1 MRVEQ
6 SISVDAPR
14 EEVWELIKDP
24 AQYAALLDWVT
35 TSEPQ
40 DGDRAPGVGA
50 RYEMRV
56 RVGSANVGGLV
67 EIVEYDDCC
76 DIVWTSVTGVEQ
88 RGRLRIRPNGD
99 GQTRLMM
106 RMSYGAPG
114 ALWGTLAEV
123 LSRPQISGSVRRSL
137 ENVKREAEGTERPP
151 LSGPS
156 IPRRLVHELDNVW
169 ILAKHGLVAPM
180 RPDKLAR
187 IGLIGARW
195 GASPAAAVLIGAIR
209 HPDRTMIIDELGS
222 LTYAE
227 VDKRSN
233 ALAHALK
240 QKGIGAG
247 DRVGLMCRDHRGF
260 VEGLIGVTKLGA
272 DVLLLNTSFAAPQLT
287 EVCERE
293 EAAALIYDEEFEE
306 LTEEAGKN
314 RQRFIVWHEEESQS
328 EQTLGD
334 LIEQGDDSPL
344 APPSRTGR
352 VTILTSGTTG
362 TPKGAS
368 RSSTPLT
375 LDAPAS
381 LLERIP
387 LHEGDVIRIG
397 APLFHT
403 WGFSNFALGMALGA
417 TFVLRRRFD
426 PEQCLADI
434 EEYRCEV
441 LIVVP
446 VMLQRIL
453 DLPDEERRRYDTSSL
468 RAVCASGS
476 ALAGDLAI
484 KWMDEFGDNLYNMY
498 GSTEVAAATLATPKD
513 MRRAPGTAGKP
524 ARGSIIHLYDDNGRE
539 VLQGQTGR
547 IFVGNQ
553 MLFEGYTGG
562 GSKDVIEGLMASGDV
577 GRFDEAGRMF
587 VEGRD
592 DEMIVSGGENVFPK
606 EVEDVL
612 SGHDAVSE
620 AAAIGVEDEKFGQ
633 RLKAFVVLND
643 GQQASEDDL
652 KNHVKSNLARYK
664 VPREIEF
671 IDELP
676 RNPTGKVL
684 KRKLVDPDSEDE
696 EEKDGAAEESA
707 DEGEGKA
714 EDEARTEA

>member
-6 SISVDAPR
+6 TILVDAPR

-24 AQYAALLDWVT
+24 AEYDGLLDWVT

-40 DGDRAPGVGA
+40 DSDRRPEIGA

-67 EIVEYDDCC
+67 EIVEYYECC

-88 RGRLRIRPNGD
+88 RGRLRVRSNGD
-99 GQTRLMM
+99 GRTRLTM

-114 ALWGTLAEV
+114 VLWGTLAEL
-123 LSRPQISGSVRRSL
+123 LSGPQISGSVKRSL

-151 LSGPS
+151 LGGPS
-156 IPRRLVHELDNVW
+156 IPRRLLHELDNVW
-169 ILAKHGLVAPM
+169 ILAKRGLLAPM
-180 RPDKLAR
+180 RPDKVAR
-187 IGLIGARW
+187 IALIGARW
-195 GASPAAAVLIGAIR
+195 GASPAVGVLIGAVR

-222 LTYAE
+222 LTYAD
-227 VDKRSN
+227 VDRRSN
-233 ALAHALK
+233 ALANALK
-240 QKGIGAG
+240 EKGIGAG

-260 VEGLIGVTKLGA
+260 VEALVGVTKLGA

-314 RQRFIVWHEEESQS
+314 RQRFVVWHEEGSQS

-334 LIEQGDDSPL
+334 LIEEGDESPL
-344 APPSRTGR
+344 PPPSRTGR

-368 RSSTPLT
+368 RTSTPLT

-387 LHEGDVIRIG
+387 LHEGDMIRIG

-403 WGFSNFALGMALGA
+403 WGFSNFALGMGLGA

-426 PEQCLADI
+426 PEQCLADV
-434 EEYRCEV
+434 EKYRCEV
-441 LIVVP
+441 LVVVP

-453 DLPDEERRRYDTSSL
+453 EESDDERRHDMSSL

-476 ALAGDLAI
+476 ALPGDLAI
-484 KWMDEFGDNLYNMY
+484 RWMDAFGDNLYNMY
-498 GSTEVAAATLATPKD
+498 GSTEVAAATLATPTD
-513 MRRAPGTAGKP
+513 MRRAPGTAGKA
-524 ARGSIIHLYDDNGRE
+524 ARGSIVRLYDDKGRQ
-539 VLQGQTGR
+539 VLQGETGR

-562 GSKDVIEGLMASGDV
+562 GSKDVIEGLMATGDV

-612 SGHDAVSE
+612 SGHEAVSE
-620 AAAIGVEDEKFGQ
+620 AAAIGVDDEKFGQ
-633 RLKAFVVLND
+633 RLKAFVVLNE
-643 GQQASEDDL
+643 GQNASEDDL

-684 KRKLVDPDSEDE
+684 KRKLEESDSEGDE
-696 EEKDGAAEESA
+696 RDSQKDSGEERE
-707 DEGEGKA
+707 A
-714 EDEARTEA
+714 EDEARAGA

>member
-1 MRVEQ
+1 MRIEQ
-6 SISVDAPR
+6 SISVDASR

-24 AQYAALLDWVT
+24 AEYAALLDWVT

-40 DGDRAPGVGA
+40 DEDRSPGVGA

-88 RGRLRIRPNGD
+88 RGRLRLRPDRD
-99 GQTRLMM
+99 GQTRLTM

-114 ALWGTLAEV
+114 ALWGTLAEL
-123 LSRPQISGSVRRSL
+123 LSGPQVSGSVRRSL

-156 IPRRLVHELDNVW
+156 IPRRLVHELDNVR
-169 ILAKHGLVAPM
+169 ILAKRGMVAPM
-180 RPDKLAR
+180 RPDKVAR
-187 IGLIGARW
+187 IALIGARW
-195 GASPAAAVLIGAIR
+195 GASPAVGVLVGAVR

-227 VDKRSN
+227 VDRRSN
-233 ALAHALK
+233 ALANALK
-240 QKGIGAG
+240 EKGIGCG

-260 VEGLIGVTKLGA
+260 IEGAVGVTKLGA

-314 RQRFIVWHEEESQS
+314 RQRLIVWHEEGSRS
-328 EQTLGD
+328 EPTLGE
-334 LIEQGDDSPL
+334 LIEEGEDSPL
-344 APPSRTGR
+344 PPPSRTGR

-368 RSSTPLT
+368 RTSTPLT

-387 LHEGDVIRIG
+387 LHEGDVVRVG

-434 EEYRCEV
+434 EKYRCDV
-441 LIVVP
+441 LVVVP

-453 DLPDEERRRYDTSSL
+453 DLEEEERRRYDTSSL
-468 RAVCASGS
+468 RAVNASGS
-476 ALAGDLAI
+476 ALPGDLAVR
-484 KWMDEFGDNLYNMY
+484 WMDEFGDNLYNMY

-513 MRRAPGTAGKP
+513 MRRAPGTAGKA
-524 ARGSIIHLYDDNGRE
+524 ARGSIIRLYDDKGGQ
-539 VLQGQTGR
+539 VLQGETGR

-562 GSKDVIEGLMASGDV
+562 GSKDVIEGLMATGDI

-612 SGHDAVSE
+612 DSHDAVSE

-633 RLKAFVVLND
+633 RLKAFVVLNE
-643 GQQASEDDL
+643 GQKASEDDL
-652 KNHVKSNLARYK
+652 KDHVKSNLARYK
-664 VPREIEF
+664 IPREIVF

-684 KRKLVDPDSEDE
+684 KRELAERDSDD
-696 EEKDGAAEESA
+696 EEKDGAEEEESA
-707 DEGEGKA
+707 EEGESKA
-714 EDEARTEA
+714 EDEARSEA

>member
-6 SISVDAPR
+6 SISIGASR
-14 EEVWELIKDP
+14 EEVWELIKNP
-24 AQYAALLDWVT
+24 AEYATLLDWVT
-35 TSEPQ
+35 TSDPEDP
-40 DGDRAPGVGA
+40 DRPPGIGA

-67 EIVEYDDCC
+67 EIVEYEQRC

-88 RGRLRIRPNGD
+88 RGRLRARPGGD
-99 GQTRLMM
+99 GRTRLTM

-114 ALWGTLAEV
+114 ALWGTLAELV
-123 LSRPQISGSVRRSL
+123 SEPQIRASVRRSL

-156 IPRRLVHELDNVW
+156 TPRRLVHELDNVW
-169 ILAKHGLVAPM
+169 ILAKRGLVAPM
-180 RPDKLAR
+180 RPDKVAR
-187 IGLIGARW
+187 IALIGARW
-195 GASPAAAVLIGAIR
+195 GASPAAGVLVGAVR

-222 LTYAE
+222 LTYSE
-227 VDKRSN
+227 VDRRSN
-233 ALAHALK
+233 ALANALK
-240 QKGIGAG
+240 AKGIVAG

-260 VEGLIGVTKLGA
+260 VEGMVAVAKLGA

-293 EAAALIYDEEFEE
+293 EVVALIYDEEFEG
-306 LTEEAGKN
+306 LTKEAAKD
-314 RQRFIVWHEEESQS
+314 RQRFVVWHDADSQS
-328 EQTLGD
+328 EETVGE
-334 LIEQGDDSPL
+334 LIEQGDDAPL
-344 APPSRTGR
+344 PAPGRTGR

-368 RSSTPLT
+368 RTSTPLT
-375 LDAPAS
+375 LDPPAS

-387 LHEGDVIRIG
+387 VREGDVARIG

-403 WGFSNFALGMALGA
+403 WGFSNFVLGIALGD
-417 TFVLRRRFD
+417 TFVLRRKFV

-441 LIVVP
+441 LVVVP

-453 DLPDEERRRYDTSSL
+453 ELPDDVRNRYDTSSL

-476 ALAGDLAI
+476 ALPGDLAI
-484 KWMDEFGDNLYNMY
+484 RWMNEFGDNLYNVY
-498 GSTEVAAATLATPKD
+498 GSTEVSAATLATPRD

-524 ARGSIIHLYDDNGRE
+524 ARGSIVRLYDDNGRP
-539 VLQGQTGR
+539 VLQGETGR
-547 IFVGNQ
+547 IFVGNA

-562 GSKDVIEGLMASGDV
+562 GSKDVLEGLMATGDV
-577 GRFDEAGRMF
+577 GRFDEAGRLF

-606 EVEDVL
+606 EVEDILVA
-612 SGHDAVSE
+612 HQAVSD
-620 AAAIGVEDEKFGQ
+620 AAAIGVQDQKFGQ
-633 RLKAFVVLND
+633 RLKAFVVLNEGRD
-643 GQQASEDDL
+643 ASEEDL

-671 IDELP
+671 LVELP

-684 KRKLVDPDSEDE
+684 KRKL
-696 EEKDGAAEESA
+696 AEMGSSGA
-707 DEGEGKA
+707 DEQEQSSSQA
-714 EDEARTEA
+714 EDEAHTGA

>member
-1 MRVEQ
+1 
-6 SISVDAPR
+6 
-14 EEVWELIKDP
+14 
-24 AQYAALLDWVT
+24 
-35 TSEPQ
+35 
-40 DGDRAPGVGA
+40 
-50 RYEMRV
+50 
-56 RVGSANVGGLV
+56 
-67 EIVEYDDCC
+67 
-76 DIVWTSVTGVEQ
+76 
-88 RGRLRIRPNGD
+88 
-99 GQTRLMM
+99 M

-114 ALWGTLAEV
+114 VLWGTLAEL
-123 LSRPQISGSVRRSL
+123 LSGPQISASVKRSL
-137 ENVKREAEGTERPP
+137 QNVKREAEGTERPP
-151 LSGPS
+151 LGGPS
-156 IPRRLVHELDNVW
+156 IPRRLAHELDNVW
-169 ILAKHGLVAPM
+169 ILTKRGLVSPM
-180 RPDKLAR
+180 RPDKVAR
-187 IGLIGARW
+187 IALIGARW
-195 GASPAAAVLIGAIR
+195 GASPAAGVLIGAVR
-209 HPDRTMIIDELGS
+209 HPNRTMIIDELGS

-227 VDKRSN
+227 VDRRSN

-240 QKGIGAG
+240 EKGIGEG

-260 VEGLIGVTKLGA
+260 VEGMVAVTKLGA

-287 EVCERE
+287 EVSERE

-306 LTEEAGKN
+306 LTEEAGEG
-314 RQRFIVWHEEESQS
+314 RQKFVVWHEEESQS
-328 EQTLGD
+328 EPTLGD
-334 LIEQGDDSPL
+334 LIEEGDQSPL
-344 APPSRTGR
+344 PPPGRTGR

-368 RSSTPLT
+368 RTSTPLT
-375 LDAPAS
+375 LDPPAS

-387 LHEGDVIRIG
+387 LHEGDVVRIG

-403 WGFSNFALGMALGA
+403 WGFSNFVLGMALGA

-426 PEQCLADI
+426 PEQCLADV
-434 EEYRCEV
+434 EKYRCDV
-441 LIVVP
+441 LVVVP

-453 DLPDEERRRYDTSSL
+453 ELEEEERRRYDTSSL

-476 ALAGDLAI
+476 ALPGDLAI
-484 KWMDEFGDNLYNMY
+484 RWMDEFGDNLYNMY

-513 MRRAPGTAGKP
+513 MRRAPGTAGKA
-524 ARGSIIHLYDDNGRE
+524 ARGSIVRLYDDKGRQ
-539 VLQGQTGR
+539 VLQGETGR

-562 GSKDVIEGLMASGDV
+562 GSKDVIEGLMATGDI

-612 SGHDAVSE
+612 TGHDAVSE
-620 AAAIGVEDEKFGQ
+620 AAAVGVEDEKFGQ
-633 RLKAFVVLND
+633 RLKAFVVLSE
-643 GQQASEDDL
+643 GQKVSEDELKDL
-652 KNHVKSNLARYK
+652 VKSNLARYK

-684 KRKLVDPDSEDE
+684 KRKLAEGESEDE
-696 EEKDGAAEESA
+696 DGEGKS
-707 DEGEGKA
+707 DEGEGAEEEGAEARSEDGAEGSEERADEGSTQA